1 MKCAQSWRTILGTMA
16 VLATLIL
23 SSPGVQLARAGEG
36 DAPVSVAGDGAGS
49 NSAVSKPEPIAL
61 PAEGPTCGGVSDI
74 ELTRRTDR
82 IVVQLQQELAARGT
96 AAVPAATGASSQPE
110 GIVLNNRGYNYGA
123 PRPH

>member
-16 VLATLIL
+16 VLVTLIL

-36 DAPVSVAGDGAGS
+36 DAPVSVAGDGSGS
-49 NSAVSKPEPIAL
+49 PASKPEPIAL
-61 PAEGPTCGGVSDI
+61 PAEGPACGGVSDV

-96 AAVPAATGASSQPE
+96 AAVPAAAGASSQPE

-123 PRPH
+123 SRPH

>member
-1 MKCAQSWRTILGTMA
+1 MKCVQSWRTILGTMA
-16 VLATLIL
+16 VLVTLIL

-36 DAPVSVAGDGAGS
+36 DAPASVAGDSTSSDA
-49 NSAVSKPEPIAL
+49 AVSKPEPSAL
-61 PAEGPTCGGVSDI
+61 PVESSTCGPVTDV

-82 IVVQLQQELAARGT
+82 IVVQLQQDVAVRAA
-96 AAVPAATGASSQPE
+96 AAASAAAGASSQSD